1 MKALKVQ
8 KLDLSTI
15 LEAKEEYEECSV
27 SIDARMMEQTKAIVE
42 GA

>member
-1 MKALKVQ
+1 MASKAKKRL
-8 KLDLSTI
+8 LSTI
-15 LEAKEEYEECSV
+15 LEAREELEECSV